1 MTGLGGQ
8 ATAPRSGGCYTGL
21 VGRAPTHAH
30 VPQPAVQVWAVA
42 EGATMAL
49 PQLVE
54 LLDVEDDT

>member
-1 MTGLGGQ
+1 MHML
-8 ATAPRSGGCYTGL
+8 SG
-21 VGRAPTHAH
+21 APTLAH

-54 LLDVEDDT
+54 LLDVEEDT